1 MRDYK
6 DHSSRQPRPEA
17 PARPAPRPV
26 LVEPEET
33 VEEEVAPRRGGG
45 GWIWLIL
52 IALLLLSGAVW
63 WWLASLP
70 MTKGQLG
77 LFPQTKNAT
86 SAAPTV
92 GVVRSKSPA
101 APIASVQSLPQKAA
115 SPVVSATPL
124 AAPLASTVSPSAS
137 TSSTVQFN
145 FYHILPQM
153 KVDIPSDILGSG
165 PGIPAA
171 ETSSATTTGGPV
183 RIQVGALNN
192 LAGAQVIRERLELM
206 GISSHLQELR
216 GPDGAI
222 YYQVLTRSYA
232 SSSDAQ
238 TALTKIRGMGI
249 TPILRSAASMPSVAP
264 SSSPAQ

>member
-17 PARPAPRPV
+17 PARPTPRPV
-26 LVEPEET
+26 VAEPEET
-33 VEEEVAPRRGGG
+33 VEEEIAPRRGGS

-63 WWLASLP
+63 WWIASLP

-77 LFPQTKNAT
+77 LFPQAGT
-86 SAAPTV
+86 AAPVT
-92 GVVRSKSPA
+92 PA
-101 APIASVQSLPQKAA
+101 ASAVSKLTAAPVASVQSPPQKAA
-115 SPVVSATPL
+115 RPTTTVAPPV
-124 AAPLASTVSPSAS
+124 APLASAVSPSAS

-171 ETSSATTTGGPV
+171 ETSSAASGGPV

-216 GPDGAI
+216 GPDGAS

-249 TPILRSAASMPSVAP
+249 TPVLRSAASMPSVAP
-264 SSSPAQ
+264 LASPAR